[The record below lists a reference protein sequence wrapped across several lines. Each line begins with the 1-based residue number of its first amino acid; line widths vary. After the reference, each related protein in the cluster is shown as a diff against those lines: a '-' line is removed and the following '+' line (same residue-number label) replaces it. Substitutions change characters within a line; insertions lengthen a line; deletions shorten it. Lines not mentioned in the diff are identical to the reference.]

1 MENLSLTCP
10 IYMLASLPT
19 SYQVSDV
26 SFTLLGATLK
36 RETGEEFNL
45 SQDPISMG
53 LMTEAGKVTNAGLL
67 LCDQGILKQSR
78 VVCTHWKGITKG
90 SVEGDALDDEE
101 FSGASLITLLNNAES
116 FIRNN
121 SKNPW
126 TIRGMHREEKS
137 DYPFKA
143 VREVLVNA
151 LIHRD
156 YQNIGSEIHVDMY
169 DDRLDISSPGGMM
182 NGSRIQDLDL
192 KMIPSMRRNEII
204 SDIFGRLHY
213 MDRRG
218 SGIRRVMN
226 SYADFDIKPIF
237 YSNEYFF
244 LVSLP
249 NRGNELRSGMKSNK
263 TQLTPDKT
271 QLTDL
276 KIIIQTRAAK
286 SFRKD
291 TLKKIINLLEIY
303 EFAYPFNRQI
313 VATQFGISQ
322 NAASRIL
329 KKAMECGIIR
339 KERRG
344 IYYFREALVNK
355 DSCYSQEK

>member
-1 MENLSLTCP
+1 
-10 IYMLASLPT
+10 
-19 SYQVSDV
+19 
-26 SFTLLGATLK
+26 
-36 RETGEEFNL
+36 
-45 SQDPISMG
+45 
-53 LMTEAGKVTNAGLL
+53 
-67 LCDQGILKQSR
+67 
-78 VVCTHWKGITKG
+78 
-90 SVEGDALDDEE
+90 
-101 FSGASLITLLNNAES
+101 
-116 FIRNN
+116 
-121 SKNPW
+121 
-126 TIRGMHREEKS
+126 
-137 DYPFKA
+137 
-143 VREVLVNA
+143 
-151 LIHRD
+151 
-156 YQNIGSEIHVDMY
+156 
-169 DDRLDISSPGGMM
+169 
-182 NGSRIQDLDL
+182 
-192 KMIPSMRRNEII
+192 
-204 SDIFGRLHY
+204 
-213 MDRRG
+213 
-218 SGIRRVMN
+218 MN

-249 NRGNELRSGMKSNK
+249 NRGNELRSGMKSN
-263 TQLTPDKT
+263 KT

>member
-1 MENLSLTCP
+1 MNQT
-10 IYMLASLPT
+10 YDALPT

-156 YQNIGSEIHVDMY
+156 YQKYRYG
-169 DDRLDISSPGGMM
+169 
-182 NGSRIQDLDL
+182 
-192 KMIPSMRRNEII
+192 
-204 SDIFGRLHY
+204 
-213 MDRRG
+213 
-218 SGIRRVMN
+218 
-226 SYADFDIKPIF
+226 
-237 YSNEYFF
+237 
-244 LVSLP
+244 
-249 NRGNELRSGMKSNK
+249 LR
-263 TQLTPDKT
+263 QPC
-271 QLTDL
+271 
-276 KIIIQTRAAK
+276 R
-286 SFRKD
+286 
-291 TLKKIINLLEIY
+291 
-303 EFAYPFNRQI
+303 
-313 VATQFGISQ
+313 
-322 NAASRIL
+322 
-329 KKAMECGIIR
+329 
-339 KERRG
+339 
-344 IYYFREALVNK
+344 
-355 DSCYSQEK
+355 